1 MQIHEDVKKGILSQK
16 SDRLPPPNGVNQSSR
31 CSHSKRHSIGSTIR
45 LPISRPS
52 REVGPEEAQNV
63 DQKQIRVFRVFRL
76 GG

>member
-1 MQIHEDVKKGILSQK
+1 MQIHKDFQKVIISQK
-16 SDRLPPPNGVNQSSR
+16 NDRLPPPNGADQSSH

-45 LPISRPS
+45 LPIRRPR